1 MRIKKTP
8 TAKQRKEYLSLY
20 ENKTDATDSDIMA
33 WVKTKKKDSE
43 KASKEARKEERGD
56 TNRRTM
62 PRGSNKTNANK
73 KTTSDADATLKM
85 GSTGGAMAA
94 SGGAI
99 GNTFA
104 AATGGGKTGDFAKT
118 VGKKGDETG
127 GKKGDKKTT
136 SNADAALKTGSIGG
150 IMAASGGRF
159 GSSLAAATGGVK
171 NLPDKKGDKKGE
183 EEKPDSKAKD
193 KSKKKKA
200 GYFTRV
206 KSFLGKK
213 GEGVNAREVY
223 RRQRK
228 RGGST
233 KNLLTTDRKENYTMT
248 GGRGKGLDVDSADK
262 SYDSRYKKKKGGGT
276 GASVNK
282 KTSLTEGQ
290 KAKAMAK
297 RMIELSATKPVY
309 GGPGKAVKNNN
320 KTGPGGN
327 KSDWNTTKFTDP
339 QLKTRNKRLFN
350 VLKKGR

>member
-1 MRIKKTP
+1 VKQEVKKEMKP
-8 TAKQRKEYLSLY
+8 
-20 ENKTDATDSDIMA
+20 
-33 WVKTKKKDSE
+33 
-43 KASKEARKEERGD
+43 
-56 TNRRTM
+56 
-62 PRGSNKTNANK
+62 
-73 KTTSDADATLKM
+73 
-85 GSTGGAMAA
+85 
-94 SGGAI
+94 
-99 GNTFA
+99 
-104 AATGGGKTGDFAKT
+104 
-118 VGKKGDETG
+118 G

-171 NLPDKKGDKKGE
+171 NLPDKTGGKKGDKKGE
-183 EEKPDSKAKD
+183 KEAKD
-193 KSKKKKA
+193 KSKKKF
-200 GYFTRV
+200 FTRV

-248 GGRGKGLDVDSADK
+248 GSRGKGLDVDSDNK
-262 SYDSRYKKKKGGGT
+262 SYDSRYKKKKG
-276 GASVNK
+276 
-282 KTSLTEGQ
+282 EGQ

-309 GGPGKAVKNNN
+309 EGPGKAVKNNN

-327 KSDWNTTKFTDP
+327 NSASGGNNSASGGNNSVSSGNKSAWNTTKWTDA
-339 QLKTRNKRLFN
+339 QLKTRNKRAFN